1 MNRRSVFF
9 SLAVSVVLILLVAE
23 FFTTSKAAFT
33 TPLTITFNYPLAI
46 RQVSPLIQIQA
57 SGIQQVYR
65 LGSVA
70 PTGIFAG
77 LNPKAGTSPA
87 GTMLTFTFQNSSTI
101 GANDF
106 VYAIRIKNDSISVG
120 QLQTAL
126 IGTCRTITSIGFAKD
141 LTDTLANPSVVNLSA
156 GNNITAAFDAR
167 PGQETAIMFYTSP
180 DPPVL
185 ADTTVTGGI
194 GLKTIPTTIFQQIYG
209 ACPVDLITDIKVGC
223 TEATISDNPATV
235 ISGSSV
241 TYKIKIQNTG
251 LVPLA
256 NLVITD
262 AATNANLNSQFLVG
276 ANPFT
281 GALESGEIA
290 MATIMGAVNASTT
303 KTIKVVGEYLI
314 PDQNG
319 NPSGQTFP
327 LPGLN
332 SILTDSVDVVVVAPP
347 SLTSSFTITPT
358 NFTALPQTLTYT
370 LKATNTGASALA
382 TTFDVD
388 AKLKAL
394 IASPPAGL
402 VVSPALSFPTASQTI
417 AAGNMGTQQFTITAN
432 TLTAWQALADASD
445 PKKSSSK
452 MTINAAIAGAGA
464 AACGAAPFMQMV
476 TASTNFAPPCRLD
489 ILKTVACDLGTGT
502 APPDA
507 NFSAT
512 ATVVKGGNVYY
523 RYKVTNSSLLDT
535 INNITVTDPLAG
547 LPVIIGSLAP
557 GAMSTVDILA
567 TVPTTVP
574 ANLTITVNG
583 VCDQGNASN
592 TATSGLTI
600 IDPPTLQS
608 TYTITPANF
617 TALPQTL
624 TYTLKATNTSTSPLS
639 TTFDVDAK
647 LKALIAAPPVGL
659 VVSPA
664 ITFPTTAQTIAAGG
678 MATQTFTIAANTISA
693 WQALADI
700 SDPKKSSS
708 TLTVKA
714 SITGAGSTIC
724 GVAPITQTVPA
735 STTFTPPCN
744 LEILKTVAC
753 DLGAGTP
760 PNGNF
765 SATAVVIK
773 NANVYYRYKVTN
785 PSLLDTITNITVSDP
800 LVGLP
805 VIIGSLAPGAMTTID
820 VLSVV
825 PTTLPA
831 NTTVTVNG
839 TCGQASVS
847 NTTTST
853 LTIAD
858 PSIAASKSVNGSVNL
873 IDYTPGTELVWSLT
887 ATNNASTGVPV
898 NLKIDDPLLR
908 GISGA
913 VFKLGSTTVTLP
925 YTANNVPAGS
935 SVTIKASVTFA
946 SAADFKAV
954 AGPDQIL
961 RNVVTV
967 TGELTTVVCGAVS
980 GALRANA
987 ESTVQLI
994 TPPNTEVCIIRT
1006 CEPNCP
1012 PISAA
1017 NEAGRR
1023 APFSDDKP
1031 GSLLLYNLYTS
1042 SVSGETSQNTRL
1054 SLTNLGTSTTF
1065 AHLFFIDGATCNV
1078 SDTFACLSPNQTSSF
1093 LASEIDPGVTGYVVA
1108 IAVNEEGC
1116 PISFNNLVGS
1126 AQVKFATG
1134 HSAVLAAQ
1142 AVPALYDGVLK
1153 NCTSSLA
1160 ETVIKLDGID
1170 YGLAPA
1176 TLVADTIFSQADRQS
1191 TMLIVNPVGGNLNTA
1206 DSVNKIGSIS
1216 GQVFDEAEKGYSFV
1230 ASINRCQL
1238 RDTMSDNFPRITTR
1252 LSRVISSGK
1261 VGMMWFATTDKAPI
1275 AGSIITFNPD
1285 VKQNALG
1292 FNQGHNL
1299 HYSALTNKATYTI
1312 PIFKPHI

>member
-9 SLAVSVVLILLVAE
+9 SLAFSVVLILLVAE

-33 TPLTITFNYPLAI
+33 TPLTINFTYPLAI
-46 RQVSPLIQIQA
+46 HPTFSSIKIA
-57 SGIQQVYR
+57 GSGIQQVYR

-70 PTGIFAG
+70 PTGIFVG
-77 LNPKAGTSPA
+77 LDPKAGTSPA
-87 GTMLTFTFQNSSTI
+87 GTMLTFTYQNAASV

-106 VYAIRIKNDSISVG
+106 VYAIRIKNEATSTG

-126 IGTCRTITSIGFAKD
+126 IGTCRTITSIGYAKD
-141 LTDTLANPSVVNLSA
+141 PSSVLANPSVVNLSI
-156 GNNITAAFDAR
+156 GNNIGAGFDVS
-167 PGQETAIMFYTSP
+167 PGQETAIIFYTTP

-185 ADTTVTGGI
+185 ADTTITGGQ
-194 GLKTIPTTIFQQIYG
+194 GLLTIPSAIFQQIYG
-209 ACPVDLITDIKVGC
+209 ACPADLVTDIKAGC
-223 TEATISDNPATV
+223 TAASVSDNPVTAIAGSTV
-235 ISGSSV
+235 FYEVVIRNNGLLTLNNLIV
-241 TYKIKIQNTG
+241 TDTS
-251 LVPLA
+251 
-256 NLVITD
+256 TS
-262 AATNANLNSQFLVG
+262 ANLNSQFMIG
-276 ANPFT
+276 SSAFT
-281 GALESGEIA
+281 GILFPGQSAKAVFSETVSISGSKNI
-290 MATIMGAVNASTT
+290 S
-303 KTIKVVGEYLI
+303 VVGEYLI
-314 PDQNG
+314 PNQNG
-319 NPSGQTFP
+319 TPSGQTFP
-327 LPGLN
+327 LPGSN
-332 SILTDSVDVVVVAPP
+332 SILSDNVSFTVVAPP
-347 SLTSSFTITPT
+347 SLTSSFTISPT

-370 LKATNTGASALA
+370 LKASNTGASALT

-402 VVSPALSFPTASQTI
+402 LVSPALSFPTVAQTI
-417 AAGNMGTQQFTITAN
+417 PAGGMTTQTFMITAN
-432 TLTAWQALADASD
+432 TLSAWQALADASD

-452 MTINAAIAGAGA
+452 MTVNAAIAGAGA
-464 AACGAAPFMQMV
+464 AACGAAPIMQMV
-476 TASTNFAPPCRLD
+476 TATTNFAPPCQLE

-502 APPDA
+502 PPDA

-535 INNITVTDPLAG
+535 ITNITVSDPSAG
-547 LPVIIGSLAP
+547 LPVIIGSLTP
-557 GAMSTVDILA
+557 GAMRTVDILA
-567 TVPTTVP
+567 VVPTTIP
-574 ANLTITVNG
+574 ANLTISVNG
-583 VCDQGNASN
+583 VCDQGNVSN
-592 TATSGLTI
+592 TTTSGLTI

-617 TALPQTL
+617 TTLPQTL
-624 TYTLKATNTSTSPLS
+624 TYTLKATNTSTSSLS
-639 TTFDVDAK
+639 TTFDLDAK
-647 LKALIAAPPVGL
+647 LKALIAVPPAGL

-664 ITFPTTAQTIAAGG
+664 ISFPTAPQTIAAGG
-678 MATQTFTIAANTISA
+678 LATQIFTITANTLPA

-724 GVAPITQTVPA
+724 GVMPITQTVQA

-800 LVGLP
+800 LVALP
-805 VIIGSLAPGAMTTID
+805 IIIGSLAPGAMTTID
-820 VLSVV
+820 VLAAV

-839 TCGQASVS
+839 TCGQESVT

-858 PSIAASKSVNGSVNL
+858 PSISASKSVNGSVNL

-908 GISGA
+908 GISGV

-925 YTANNVPAGS
+925 YTANNVLAGS
-935 SVTIKASVTFA
+935 SVTIKASMTFA
-946 SAADFKAV
+946 SANDFKAV

-961 RNVVTV
+961 RNVVSV
-967 TGELTTVVCGAVS
+967 TGELVTVVCGAVS

-1017 NEAGRR
+1017 QEAGRK

-1054 SLTNLGTSTTF
+1054 SITNVGTSTTF

-1116 PISFNNLVGS
+1116 PISFNNLIGS
-1126 AQVKFATG
+1126 AHVKFATG
-1134 HSAVLAAQ
+1134 HTAVLSAQ
-1142 AVPALYDGVLK
+1142 AVPAIYDGVL
-1153 NCTSSLA
+1153 NSCTSSMA
-1160 ETVIKLDGID
+1160 ETVIKLDGNE
-1170 YGLAPA
+1170 YGKAPA

-1216 GQVFDEAEKGYSFV
+1216 GQVFDEAERGYSFV

-1238 RDTMSDNFPRITTR
+1238 RDTMNDNFPRITTR

-1285 VKQNALG
+1285 VRQNALG

-1299 HYSALTNKATYTI
+1299 HYSALTDKATYTI
-1312 PIFKPHI
+1312 PIFKPHF